1 MKKIYVFLLLVSIL
15 ASCNSSQFDE
25 TSSIGLKKD
34 PCFGVC
40 PVYEF
45 KVDGSGNAYFKG
57 IRNVAKE
64 GEWKRTLSPEATNTL
79 FSAFEKSNF
88 GQFQDEYTAQV
99 TDLPTTWVS
108 FKHGSVDKT
117 IKDFFGSPEAL
128 KSLEKMV
135 ETIAEEDEGWQK
147 IEPASAE

>member
-1 MKKIYVFLLLVSIL
+1 MKKIYSLLITAFFL
-15 ASCNSSQFDE
+15 AACNPNRFDE

-45 KVDGSGNAYFKG
+45 KVDGKGNAYFKG
-57 IRNVAKE
+57 TRNVAKE
-64 GEWKRTLSPEATNTL
+64 GEWKRTLKPEVTNAL
-79 FSAFEKSNF
+79 FTAFEKSNF

-99 TDLPTTWVS
+99 TDLPTTWIS
-108 FKHGSVDKT
+108 FKHDSLDKT
-117 IKDFFGSPEAL
+117 IKDFYGSPEAL
-128 KSLEKMV
+128 KNLEKMV

-147 IEPASAE
+147 TVPAAN